1 MPRGGGRSGCTQR
14 FEMGEPAQDFFA
26 GVFGTLEG
34 VEVAACDPTE
44 VLPDQLPCT
53 VQSSALQFARMGAC
67 DEGQR
72 ALVRVLLKRGQQA
85 VRHGAVN
92 GGFHVTLVAQAV
104 SGMRRQGFQPM

>member
-1 MPRGGGRSGCTQR
+1 MPRGGGRSGGTQR

-26 GVFGTLEG
+26 GLFGAFEG

-85 VRHGAVN
+85 VRHGAVD